1 MQDIELNW
9 IAILVAAFVPM
20 VLGALWY
27 SPMLFARP
35 WMRAVGRTPEEISG
49 ASLGY
54 AISAIGAVV
63 TSYVLA
69 RIVRWAEVDD
79 LLNGA
84 LVGLLVWLGFVAT
97 VLAVNTWFGG
107 RPRALWAI
115 DAGYQL
121 VALLIMGAIHGA
133 WT

>member
-1 MQDIELNW
+1 MQDIDLNW
-9 IAILVAAFVPM
+9 IAILVSAFVPM

-54 AISAIGAVV
+54 AISAVGAIV

-69 RIVRWAEVDD
+69 RIVKWAEVDD
-79 LLNGA
+79 FWNGA

-121 VALLIMGAIHGA
+121 VALLIMGAILGA

>member
-1 MQDIELNW
+1 LEAIELNW
-9 IAILVAAFVPM
+9 IAILVAAFVP
-20 VLGALWY
+20 VVIGALWY

-54 AISAIGAVV
+54 AISVVGALI

-69 RIVRWAEVDD
+69 RVIKWAEVDD
-79 LLNGA
+79 LFNGA
-84 LVGLLVWLGFVAT
+84 LIGVLIWLVIASVI
-97 VLAVNTWFGG
+97 AVNTWFGG

-121 VALLIMGAIHGA
+121 AALVVMGAILGA
-133 WT
+133 WE

>member
-1 MQDIELNW
+1 LEDIELNW
-9 IAILVAAFVPM
+9 IAILVAAFVP
-20 VLGALWY
+20 VVIGALWY

-54 AISAIGAVV
+54 AISVVGALI

-69 RIVRWAEVDD
+69 RVIKWAEVDD
-79 LLNGA
+79 LFNGA
-84 LVGLLVWLGFVAT
+84 LIGVLIWLVIASVI
-97 VLAVNTWFGG
+97 AVNTWFGG

-121 VALLIMGAIHGA
+121 AALVVMGAILGA
-133 WT
+133 WE

>member
-54 AISAIGAVV
+54 AISAIGAVI

-115 DAGYQL
+115 DSGYQL

>member
-54 AISAIGAVV
+54 AISAIGAVI

>member
-9 IAILVAAFVPM
+9 LAILVAAFVPM

-27 SPMLFARP
+27 SPVLFARP

-54 AISAIGAVV
+54 AISVVAAIV

-69 RIVRWAEVDD
+69 RIVKWAEVDD
-79 LLNGA
+79 LVNGA
-84 LVGLLVWLGFVAT
+84 LVGLLVWLGFNAT
-97 VLAVNTWFGG
+97 VLAVTTWFGG
-107 RPRALWAI
+107 RPRAEEIGGGSARDRAL
-115 DAGYQL
+115 DAG
-121 VALLIMGAIHGA
+121 
-133 WT
+133 